1 LQYSNAI
8 WMHEHREVL
17 EARHANR
24 ADNVKQLVNR
34 PAKVRCRYERD
45 PKALSVKGKTC
56 KLAGGP
62 M

>member
-1 LQYSNAI
+1 
-8 WMHEHREVL
+8 MHEHREVL

-56 KLAGGP
+56 KLAGGT